1 MFASTF
7 EFGAALLPFAISS
20 AVVSS
25 VPVFVVLLFYA
36 FAFVELSFPRYC
48 VGPRMRARPIFSP
61 GFGLVNALAPL
72 FFALLA

>member
-1 MFASTF
+1 MFASAF

-20 AVVSS
+20 VVDSC
-25 VPVFVVLLFYA
+25 VPVFVVLPFCA
-36 FAFVELSFPRYC
+36 FTFVERPFPRYC

-61 GFGLVNALAPL
+61 GLGLVNALALL